1 MGSGAACESQPGM
14 RRAESLESRQSQCV
28 LPQGLPLL
36 GSVLL
41 FLYNLIL
48 AGCYALFHQRNVPV
62 LLPLRAGTLVL
73 C

>member
-1 MGSGAACESQPGM
+1 MGSGAACENQLGM
-14 RRAESLESRQSQCV
+14 RRAGSLESRQSQCV
-28 LPQGLPLL
+28 LQLGLPSL

-48 AGCYALFHQRNVPV
+48 AGRYTLSYQRNVPV
-62 LLPLRAGTLVL
+62 LLPLRAGTLVS